1 MNGLFMKS
9 AIRFPWII
17 TKHFSSLHNN
27 HPHPGIDL
35 IPENARILP
44 KMNEKE
50 KSIIAAIRYAA
61 KIPAYLFGRVVFTGW
76 LTGAGYTV
84 IIDSRMGKDIIRCCY
99 SHLSRIL
106 VKTGDKI
113 KKGHFLGNMGSTGT
127 DDIHLHFSI
136 VKNPNLS
143 AENFYEET
151 RFMNPI
157 DFLNR
162 SEWQIITEE

>member
-1 MNGLFMKS
+1 MKS

-17 TKHFSSLHNN
+17 TKHFSSLYNDY
-27 HPHPGIDL
+27 PHPGIDL

-50 KSIIAAIRYAA
+50 KSIVAAIRYAA
-61 KIPAYLFGRVVFTGW
+61 KIPAYFSGRVVFTGW

-84 IIDSRMGKDIIRCCY
+84 IIDSRVRKDIIRCGY

-106 VKTGDKI
+106 VKTGDKM
-113 KKGHFLGNMGSTGT
+113 KEGNFLGNMGSTGT
-127 DDIHLHFSI
+127 DDIHLHFAI

-162 SEWQIITEE
+162 AEWKMISEE